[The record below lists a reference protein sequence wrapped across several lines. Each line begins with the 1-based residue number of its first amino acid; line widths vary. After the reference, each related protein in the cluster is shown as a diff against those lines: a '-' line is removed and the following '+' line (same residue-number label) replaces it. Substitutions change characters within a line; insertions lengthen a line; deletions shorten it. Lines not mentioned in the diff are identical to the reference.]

1 MRPSWLLDVHD
12 EGLGVLTAWIRRLGG
27 PARPWR
33 FVVACPLHVT
43 ASPERLRA
51 LHVWLDQPEVRLHY
65 GVVDC
70 VSIEAP
76 VALGESPKPVL
87 EVTLKRPRDRLK
99 LARTIDD
106 RGLHR
111 HHTLLSVDVD
121 PVQAWLTSHDLELFD
136 GVHVDDSAPVPW
148 PCDGIV
154 DDLRVMRIDGEWDG
168 PVHDGILRGVRS
180 TPVEPIGM
188 SSAGAEH
195 TYPLESTAS
204 VERFLESFERFDPDI
219 VLTEGGDAHLLPA
232 LRQRAEAWGVRL
244 RLGRSPALLPT
255 PTRRT
260 TVRSYGRLLRRG
272 GHHRLEGRVHIDLA
286 TSFLGR
292 EAGLPG
298 LIELAQASGR
308 PLDAVARRSPGAVIS
323 AIQVRTA
330 MQDGVLIPWRKNR
343 PEDTTTGWDLLH
355 ADRGGLHLDPT
366 PGIHLDVFELD
377 FASLFPS
384 LIATRNISPE
394 PLGCTCCEGHGNG
407 PLVPLDPDE
416 AKQWFRQRTVGRR
429 LGEVPSGPV
438 VALGVPG
445 LGLATCLQRHGLLG
459 RVVAPLI
466 RRRRELKARRTAPR
480 DDADRRQLAL
490 KWLLVTCF
498 GYTGYR
504 NARFGRIEA
513 HESICAWAREVMM
526 SSVEQAREEGWN
538 VVHGIVDS
546 LWITDAL
553 GRSATERV
561 EAAQRLADR
570 LGVKT
575 GIPLEVEGR
584 YPVLA
589 ILPRR
594 SDGAG
599 ALTRYWGCGVERVK
613 VRGIEARQH
622 STSLFV
628 KRFQQEAL
636 ANLREQVLTHDPSME
651 DMEHFLLSE
660 HDRARARLVTGR
672 VPLEELVV
680 AQRVERGLEG
690 RTTNT
695 AFRRAMERS
704 TRLGWPVALGSRL
717 QFVEVNDEEDGVL
730 LAAELRGKASA
741 LPQPDMEVHVR
752 RLDRAAWSLLA
763 PFGWALEPLRRPPGQ
778 GRLPLSRNGVWTQPV
793 Q

>member
-12 EGLGVLTAWIRRLGG
+12 EGTGVLTAWVRQEQGS
-27 PARPWR
+27 ARALR
-33 FVVACPLHVT
+33 FVTPCLLHIT
-43 ASPERLRA
+43 AAPERLRA
-51 LHVWLDQPEVRLHY
+51 LQVWLDQPEVRLHH
-65 GVVDC
+65 GVLSSDA
-70 VSIEAP
+70 IEAP
-76 VALGESPKPVL
+76 VALGGAMHPVL
-87 EVTLKRPRDRLK
+87 EVTLRRPRDRLR

-106 RGLHR
+106 RGFHR

-121 PVQAWLTSHDLELFD
+121 PVQAWLTSHGVELFG
-136 GVHVDDSAPVPW
+136 GVKVVEDALTPRPFSDVMDDVR
-148 PCDGIV
+148 V
-154 DDLRVMRIDGEWDG
+154 LRMEAEWDG
-168 PVHDGILRGVRS
+168 PLHDGRLLAVRL
-180 TPVEPIGM
+180 TPVEAVGM
-188 SSAGAEH
+188 EAVGPSDVLPLAG
-195 TYPLESTAS
+195 PGGM
-204 VERFLESFERFDPDI
+204 ERMMEAFDRHDPDV

-232 LRQRAEAWGVRL
+232 LRQRAEAWGVHL
-244 RLGRSPALLPT
+244 RLGRSSTVLPT
-255 PTRRT
+255 PTRRS

-298 LIELAQASGR
+298 LIELSQASGR

-355 ADRGGLHLDPT
+355 ADRGGLHLDPR
-366 PGIHLDVFELD
+366 PGIHVDVFELD

-394 PLGCTCCEGHGNG
+394 TLGCTCCAGSGQASF
-407 PLVPLDPDE
+407 VPLDPDE
-416 AKQWFRQRTVGRR
+416 AKRWFRKRDVGQR
-429 LGEVPSGPV
+429 LNPVPGSSPA
-438 VALGVPG
+438 ALSVPG
-445 LGLATCLQRHGLLG
+445 LELHTCLQHHGLLG

-466 RRRRELKARRTAPR
+466 RRRSELKAQRTRPR

-513 HESICAWAREVMM
+513 HEAICAWAREVML
-526 SSVEQAREEGWN
+526 EGIEAARADGWD

-546 LWITDAL
+546 LWITDVS
-553 GRSATERV
+553 GRSNDERAV
-561 EAAQRLADR
+561 AAQRLADR
-570 LGVKT
+570 LGATT

-599 ALTRYWGCGVERVK
+599 ALTKYWGCGLDGVK

-622 STSLFV
+622 STSPFV
-628 KRFQQEAL
+628 KRFQRETLEAL
-636 ANLREQVLTHDPSME
+636 RHHVLTHGVDVE
-651 DMEHFLLSE
+651 ALEALLLE
-660 HDRARARLVTGR
+660 AHDRARTSLMSGHIPLVD
-672 VPLEELVV
+672 LLV
-680 AQRVERGLEG
+680 AQRVERGLEE
-690 RTTNT
+690 RTVNT
-695 AFRRAMERS
+695 VLQRAMTRS
-704 TRLGWPVALGSRL
+704 SRLGWPVALGSRL
-717 QFVEVNDEEDGVL
+717 RFVEVEGNEDGVV
-730 LAAELRGKASA
+730 LAAELDDGASTRFRPA
-741 LPQPDMEVHVR
+741 LDVHVR

-763 PFGWALEPLRRPPGQ
+763 PFGWDLEPLRRPLGQ
-778 GRLPLSRNGVWTQPV
+778 GRLPVVRNVT
-793 Q
+793 